1 LPGVACKRCNYFLN
15 KVKTG
20 KRLNREEFQHQATG
34 TFKYRCDVG
43 LKSLLRSIVD
53 YYKLAILSF
62 QNTNTYSHDSD
73 SNWVGTV
80 SAFVEQKLS
89 SPDMPAPE
97 DVIVCLL
104 ALLESTTRLA
114 INTPASKSSTT
125 MQRKMFPEASI
136 NLPGL
141 RARKKLASQLIYNM
155 NKKYLRLFMYDAG
168 NSFLIEHFARKDGL
182 SKTDSSNSKPACRY
196 TELRNLVL
204 IGR

>member
-1 LPGVACKRCNYFLN
+1 M
-15 KVKTG
+15 
-20 KRLNREEFQHQATG
+20 NREEFQYQATG

-62 QNTNTYSHDSD
+62 RNMNSYSHDSD
-73 SNWVGTV
+73 SNWLDTV
-80 SAFVEQKLS
+80 SAYVDQKLTA
-89 SPDMPAPE
+89 PDMPPQQ
-97 DVIVCLL
+97 DVVVCLL

-125 MQRKMFPEASI
+125 MQRKMFPEANI

-155 NKKYLRLFMYDAG
+155 NKKYLRLFMFESG

-204 IGR
+204 IGRQ